1 MLSTGDVQAAWDRFI
16 ETYRPLVLATI
27 RHVISDHEAVME
39 AFAHVCASLAAD
51 DLARLR
57 AFERR
62 QVHTAKF
69 SSWLVVVVRNQTID
83 WVRKQQ
89 GRRRVRMPNGLND
102 VEREIFQLVFVH
114 DDSHREAYERMHSG
128 SHPDLSF
135 SQFLK
140 ALRRVYHVRGARAT
154 NPLSYEGSAG
164 GSLIDDAPLIDQIL
178 EADEL
183 KASITEAL
191 GLLQPEDRLAVQLF
205 VIDEMRAA
213 EVARLLGW
221 PNAKSVYN
229 RVYRVLGVL
238 RERLGSAGIRSS

>member
-1 MLSTGDVQAAWDRFI
+1 M
-16 ETYRPLVLATI
+16 ATI
-27 RHVISDHEAVME
+27 RHVISDRDAVME
-39 AFAHVCASLAAD
+39 AFAHVCATLAAD

-57 AFERR
+57 VFEKR
-62 QVHTAKF
+62 QLHTAKF

-89 GRRRVRMPNGLND
+89 GRRRVRIPDGLNE

-114 DDSHREAYERMHSG
+114 GDSHREAYERMHSG
-128 SHPDLSF
+128 SHPELSF

-140 ALRRVYHVRGARAT
+140 ALRRVYHARGARAT
-154 NPLSYEGSAG
+154 KPLPYEDSAA
-164 GSLIDDAPLIDQIL
+164 GSLVDDAPLIDQVL

-183 KASITEAL
+183 RVSINEAL
-191 GLLQPEDRLAVQLF
+191 ELLQPEERLAVQLF
-205 VIDEMRAA
+205 VIDEVRAA

-229 RVYRVLGVL
+229 RVYRALAGVRQRL
-238 RERLGSAGIRSS
+238 ERADTQGADTQAG

>member
-1 MLSTGDVQAAWDRFI
+1 
-16 ETYRPLVLATI
+16 
-27 RHVISDHEAVME
+27 ME

-51 DLARLR
+51 DLAKLR
-57 AFERR
+57 VFDKR

-89 GRRRVRMPNGLND
+89 GRRRVRVPDGLNE

-114 DDSHREAYERMHSG
+114 GDSHREAYERMHSG
-128 SHPDLSF
+128 SHSDLSF

-140 ALRRVYHVRGARAT
+140 ALRRVYHARGARAT
-154 NPLSYEGSAG
+154 NPLTYEGAAPD
-164 GSLIDDAPLIDQIL
+164 SLIDDAPLIDQIL
-178 EADEL
+178 EAGEL
-183 KASITEAL
+183 SASVNEAL
-191 GLLQPEDRLAVQLF
+191 DLLEPEERLAVQLF
-205 VIDEMRAA
+205 VIDEVRAA

-229 RVYRVLGVL
+229 RVYRALAFL
-238 RERLGSAGIRSS
+238 RERLDRMGSRSS